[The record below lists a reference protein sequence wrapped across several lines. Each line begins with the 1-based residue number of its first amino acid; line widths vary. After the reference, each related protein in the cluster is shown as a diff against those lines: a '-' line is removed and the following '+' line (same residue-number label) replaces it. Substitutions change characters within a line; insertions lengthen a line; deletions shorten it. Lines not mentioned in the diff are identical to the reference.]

1 MVGIT
6 SYGAYV
12 PFFRLARADISKAWQ
27 GMPGMGEKAVANLDE
42 DSITMAVAAGLDC
55 LSDTDPKKLDGL
67 YLATTTCPF
76 MERNGAGIVAS
87 ALDFR
92 SDVRIADF
100 TDSLRVGATALN
112 AAIDAVKAGSAKS
125 IMVVASDCR
134 LAATTGED
142 EMAFA
147 DGAAAFTVGD
157 KGVIASL
164 VGQYSVLRDMADVW
178 RTRKENFSR
187 SWEGRWVRDEG

>member
-42 DSITMAVAAGLDC
+42 DSITMAVAAGFDC
-55 LSDTDPKKLDGL
+55 LGDTDPKKLDGL

-87 ALDFR
+87 ATPGASIEVKQLFPGKALD
-92 SDVRIADF
+92 
-100 TDSLRVGATALN
+100 
-112 AAIDAVKAGSAKS
+112 
-125 IMVVASDCR
+125 
-134 LAATTGED
+134 
-142 EMAFA
+142 
-147 DGAAAFTVGD
+147 
-157 KGVIASL
+157 
-164 VGQYSVLRDMADVW
+164 LRDTEGLRLGDV
-178 RTRKENFSR
+178 NR
-187 SWEGRWVRDEG
+187 S